1 MYFAQHPIYSTMPE
15 GFIGCDVLVAKLTRI
30 LFTHI
35 KHNMPT
41 MVNECKDKMKENEQ
55 DLFELGP
62 SMPTSQAEK
71 MQLIWQMVLEFLK
84 TYENQIKG
92 KVDARQMA
100 IEARKQGGVAK
111 ADIQGGAKIKFYFYK
126 LFSEY
131 DNFSASQEYTD
142 MVIEKAIVNL
152 EGVNISGFP
161 SVDLF
166 VYLLTPQLEKL
177 RDPALDL
184 VQDVY
189 GMLEMM
195 AVAIIEKIFVRFPM
209 LKPEIIEIITNVMQ
223 EERNHTLEVVGAIV
237 EAEQNYIFTNDMDFK
252 ENKPA

>member
-1 MYFAQHPIYSTMPE
+1 
-15 GFIGCDVLVAKLTRI
+15 
-30 LFTHI
+30 
-35 KHNMPT
+35 
-41 MVNECKDKMKENEQ
+41 
-55 DLFELGP
+55 
-62 SMPTSQAEK
+62 

-100 IEARKQGGVAK
+100 MEARKAGGVAK

-131 DNFSASQEYTD
+131 DSFKASQEYTD

-177 RDPALDL
+177 REPALEL

-189 GMLEMM
+189 AMLEMM
-195 AVAIIEKIFVRFPM
+195 AVTIIERIFVRFPM

-223 EERNHTLEVVGAIV
+223 EERNHTLEIVGAII
-237 EAEQNYIFTNDMDFK
+237 EAEQNYIFTNDIDFK
-252 ENKPA
+252 ENKG